1 MAVYE
6 KKKQYDVVVV
16 GGGMAGVCA
25 AIASARHGAKTAIVQ
40 NRPVFGGNASSEVR
54 MQICGASC
62 ATAKKDYAETGILME
77 LHFWQTRPATR
88 GTPFPFGT
96 LCCGKRCD
104 FRKTWIVT
112 STHRWKRRRWT
123 AAASNKSAAIRPQQ
137 RPIFTFPPRCSLMP
151 QATALWA
158 SCPAPII

>member
-54 MQICGASC
+54 MQICHG
-62 ATAKKDYAETGILME
+62 KKG
-77 LHFWQTRPATR
+77 
-88 GTPFPFGT
+88 
-96 LCCGKRCD
+96 LC
-104 FRKTWIVT
+104 
-112 STHRWKRRRWT
+112 
-123 AAASNKSAAIRPQQ
+123 
-137 RPIFTFPPRCSLMP
+137 
-151 QATALWA
+151 
-158 SCPAPII
+158 